1 MAISALPVPVRRVGY
16 RVAHAG
22 LRVYWRVARPQT
34 RAVKCVVRDRA
45 PCFVRHS
52 YGDRRQWELPGGGI
66 KRGEDPRDT
75 AAREAREELGL
86 DLAQWRALGS
96 VESRGYGKR
105 TTVICFEAYSPGRA
119 LTVDPGEIE
128 EARWF
133 DLADLPVPM
142 GLDARVLRRA
152 SCTLR
157 ASLDAWMY
165 PCSRRSTAMRRVTTR
180 SSRTRCAS

>member
-34 RAVKCVVRDRA
+34 RGVKCVVRNRDA
-45 PCFVRHS
+45 VVFVRHS

-96 VESRGYGKR
+96 VESRGYRKR

-142 GLDARVLRRA
+142 GLDARVVL
-152 SCTLR
+152 
-157 ASLDAWMY
+157 
-165 PCSRRSTAMRRVTTR
+165 TR
-180 SSRTRCAS
+180 LVHPPG

>member
-1 MAISALPVPVRRVGY
+1 MPISALPVPVRRAGY

-22 LRVYWRVARPQT
+22 LRAYWRIARPQT
-34 RAVKCVVRDRA
+34 RGVKCVVREGNA
-45 PCFVRHS
+45 VVFVRHS

-86 DLAQWRALGS
+86 DLAQWRSLGS

-105 TTVICFEAYSPGRA
+105 TTVICFEAHSPHRA

-133 DLADLPVPM
+133 DLADPPVPM
-142 GLDARVLRRA
+142 GLDARVVL
-152 SCTLR
+152 
-157 ASLDAWMY
+157 
-165 PCSRRSTAMRRVTTR
+165 TR
-180 SSRTRCAS
+180 LVHPPG